1 MSILDSLK
9 LRLSSDERQQEL
21 ARREALLRERK
32 QAAQA
37 REQNI
42 AYREEQ
48 AKENPQAVLDAIRA
62 DAQRKAEEAEQTKAA
77 DKLKRDFGLQSSDL
91 IDTPEMRRALEDSLG
106 QLDVEQEERARQIA
120 DRAALLAG
128 LEQLAMIDAARARSI
143 LQQYKEATPPRT
155 YLREEIAS
163 MFAEAMDRDGGRRY
177 ERNLDGWALS
187 IADRERELRRQEA
200 ALDMREKAL
209 VAKIERQLGIE
220 SERTAPSAEQTSG
233 SPIREGA
240 RPQSAAVEIHA
251 APANTPVAGE
261 AGQRLQ
267 EERTAEVANSGAPID
282 ATIQK
287 ANEHV
292 NESVAQ
298 SMTAAGGQSGTSK
311 LGRTREYAIRD
322 LMEDPAKFAETAVE
336 ISKLTGKSVAEEAR
350 ALRESLD
357 YLAQNAPSEKALAD
371 HERRKFWEAWA
382 NGKQPDMKSAGNGGA
397 ELTAGAST
405 NQTAINESSAGDN
418 ERKSTGKSSD
428 SLENVKSAA
437 GAATERG
444 KEAGVS
450 IDASIGKA
458 ALDVLPKIDA
468 KAAAAIAAAKD
479 AARGTG
485 VSEAQS
491 EGAGKEQRAKRV
503 QGFRSLGR
511 NRSASAAEIDVSN
524 GTEPTATAAASKPS
538 RRAGK
543 ASSVAEV
550 SQGESVAA
558 SNVVASNDGESTATT
573 KTARAKFRD
582 LTPEQKAERR
592 AEYMKG
598 LRQDAGLTPDGKEV
612 VKEKGREVG
621 KKKGKQVD
629 GVGL

>member
-1 MSILDSLK
+1 MSIFDSLK

-62 DAQRKAEEAEQTKAA
+62 DAQRKAEEAEQAKAA

-155 YLREEIAS
+155 YLREEISS

-233 SPIREGA
+233 GPIREGA

-287 ANEHV
+287 ASEPV
-292 NESVAQ
+292 RESVAQ
-298 SMTAAGGQSGTSK
+298 PTTGGAGEQGSS
-311 LGRTREYAIRD
+311 RARASAEYTIKEV
-322 LMEDPAKFAETAVE
+322 MEDPARFRVVAAEIARSKGQSLEEASEALRGVLEHIEKSATTEKARVDEGRRLFWESWGASEQRASGQPGGKSGAQLTAV
-336 ISKLTGKSVAEEAR
+336 
-350 ALRESLD
+350 D
-357 YLAQNAPSEKALAD
+357 
-371 HERRKFWEAWA
+371 
-382 NGKQPDMKSAGNGGA
+382 NGR
-397 ELTAGAST
+397 T
-405 NQTAINESSAGDN
+405 
-418 ERKSTGKSSD
+418 STGKSSE
-428 SLENVKSAA
+428 SSENVKPAA

-491 EGAGKEQRAKRV
+491 EGAAKDQRAKRV

-524 GTEPTATAAASKPS
+524 GTESTATTAVSKPS

-550 SQGESVAA
+550 SQGNSVAA
-558 SNVVASNDGESTATT
+558 SDVVASNEGESTATT